1 MRVEKGQIDGVVS
14 VRVLV
19 EDMGKAGETEGDR
32 EK

>member
-1 MRVEKGQIDGVVS
+1 MGKGQIEGVVS

-19 EDMGKAGETEGDR
+19 EDTGKAGETEGDR